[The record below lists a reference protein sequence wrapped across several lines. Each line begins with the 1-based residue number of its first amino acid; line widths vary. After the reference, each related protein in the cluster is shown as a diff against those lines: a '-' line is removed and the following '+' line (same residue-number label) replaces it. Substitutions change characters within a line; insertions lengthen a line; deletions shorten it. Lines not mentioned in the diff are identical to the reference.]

1 MPPVADPGSD
11 FFFSHAWG
19 IRGSGNARR
28 SFPNG
33 ALAGIDCSSHG
44 GDDDGGSRW
53 RFLMMGVTAVLFGSN
68 RALRQIRSTGAAV
81 SVKSG
86 CLRSLRGGHD

>member
-1 MPPVADPGSD
+1 MPPVADPGPD

-44 GDDDGGSRW
+44 DDDGGRW
-53 RFLMMGVTAVLFGSN
+53 R
-68 RALRQIRSTGAAV
+68 
-81 SVKSG
+81 
-86 CLRSLRGGHD
+86 CLDGP